1 MQINEQPLLSI
12 ITVCKDDL
20 QGLMKTYNSL
30 REQED
35 LNFDRIEWIIKDG
48 GSIDGTVEFI
58 NDIVSNPLI
67 VTHIV
72 DEIDNCIYD
81 AMNIGL
87 KNSNGKYVQFLNS
100 QDIYFDTKSLSNIIN
115 VLKNGEDY
123 LFIYGGH
130 EDVFENGE
138 SIIKN
143 PRKINYL
150 NWGLP
155 TSHQAIFYNQKY
167 KGDIKYNL
175 NFSTSAD
182 YQFTAEIY
190 MRNKLID
197 VYIINKPIIKFF
209 IGGNS
214 TQKKKELLKDCYNIQ
229 KEILLR
235 SNLLAIIDYIRRWL
249 ALFFFHTFI
258 KVYKLLRKIIK

>member
-1 MQINEQPLLSI
+1 
-12 ITVCKDDL
+12 VRH
-20 QGLMKTYNSL
+20 QGPKLYFRHYKLVPKVRL
-30 REQED
+30 R
-35 LNFDRIEWIIKDG
+35 
-48 GSIDGTVEFI
+48 
-58 NDIVSNPLI
+58 
-67 VTHIV
+67 
-72 DEIDNCIYD
+72 
-81 AMNIGL
+81 IG
-87 KNSNGKYVQFLNS
+87 LNS
-100 QDIYFDTKSLSNIIN
+100 QRKKLSPRPTIN
-115 VLKNGEDY
+115 
-123 LFIYGGH
+123 
-130 EDVFENGE
+130 
-138 SIIKN
+138 KN